1 MESGSRLRYEGIN
14 FIGKCR
20 AEFELLLAKLS
31 CYLVL
36 LYVLAY
42 RNTMITLGGIPIAKV
57 RRGLVNIDP
66 YNVQIAAGGALRY
79 LIHELR
85 EK

>member
-1 MESGSRLRYEGIN
+1 
-14 FIGKCR
+14 
-20 AEFELLLAKLS
+20 
-31 CYLVL
+31 
-36 LYVLAY
+36 
-42 RNTMITLGGIPIAKV
+42 MITLGGIPIAKV

-85 EK
+85 ENNQARFYS